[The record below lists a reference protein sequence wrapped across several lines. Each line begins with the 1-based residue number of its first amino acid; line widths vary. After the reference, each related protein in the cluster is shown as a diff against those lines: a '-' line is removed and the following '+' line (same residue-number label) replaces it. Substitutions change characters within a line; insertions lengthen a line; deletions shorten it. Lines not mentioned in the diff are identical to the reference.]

1 MMFRSVSSALGIAL
15 LLATAG
21 CKGTSAPTED
31 ATNAAEMEAT
41 QTGTVLLRIR
51 SAGDKVHTFTIEL
64 AVDDQAQRQGLMGRT
79 SLPDDGGM
87 IFPFPYPQVASFW
100 MKDTPLPLDLIF
112 IRPDGTIAA
121 VLEGKP
127 NDLRP
132 ISAGESVSAVL
143 EIARGR
149 ADALGIMP
157 GDRVEW
163 GDCASPAPAANAWR
177 ADRFCPE

>member
-1 MMFRSVSSALGIAL
+1 MISRFAMSACGAAL
-15 LLATAG
+15 LLAMPG
-21 CKGTSAPTED
+21 CKGTSEPAANSANHAETEP
-31 ATNAAEMEAT
+31 A
-41 QTGTVLLRIR
+41 QSGTVPLRIR
-51 SAGDKVHTFTIEL
+51 TAGEKVHSFTVEL
-64 AVDDQAQRQGLMGRT
+64 AVDDQAQQQGLMGRKA
-79 SLPDDGGM
+79 LPDDGGM

-100 MKDTPLPLDLIF
+100 MKDTPLPLDLLF

-121 VLEGKP
+121 ILEGKP
-127 NDLRP
+127 NDLHP

-149 ADALGIMP
+149 ADALGIAP

-177 ADRFCPE
+177 ADRFCPQ

>member
-1 MMFRSVSSALGIAL
+1 MILRSASIAL
-15 LLATAG
+15 LLATAS
-21 CKGTSAPTED
+21 CKSTSAP
-31 ATNAAEMEAT
+31 AGNAANEADT
-41 QTGTVLLRIR
+41 EVARTGTVPLRIR
-51 SAGDKVHTFTIEL
+51 SADDKVHRFTIEI

-79 SLPDDGGM
+79 SLPEDGGM

-100 MKDTPLPLDLIF
+100 MKDTPLPLDLLF

-127 NDLRP
+127 NDLHP

-143 EIARGR
+143 EIAHGR
-149 ADALGIMP
+149 AGALGIAP

-177 ADRFCPE
+177 ADRFCRD